1 MMLKLMEMY
10 RFCCLILPHMHAGPS
25 GVYIRFDGT
34 IGCTAAFTIPCMT
47 IRLIYIVVQ
56 MLHRS
61 QGIVVTTDTL
71 RVCDLRNGKR
81 IRHACRLYW
90 ATHARD
96 SLTFTSSIQGVYR
109 DTLKFILIEFG
120 VMASIVHTSREQ
132 LREYNA
138 ACWQYECTMCA
149 FNEFSEFKG

>member
-81 IRHACRLYW
+81 IRHACCTELYVILGAHSRPSLLQPSLQSEDRLKRRC
-90 ATHARD
+90 TV
-96 SLTFTSSIQGVYR
+96 SVLTVP
-109 DTLKFILIEFG
+109 
-120 VMASIVHTSREQ
+120 
-132 LREYNA
+132 
-138 ACWQYECTMCA
+138 
-149 FNEFSEFKG
+149 